1 MNPYVYLLLAILSE
15 IFGTAG
21 MRASEGFTRAGP
33 IIMVVVG
40 YALSFYWMAVTM
52 KFIPIGT
59 VYAIW
64 AGLGTAGTVAIGV
77 WIWNERL
84 DAARIIGIVLI
95 VVGVIVLQVFS
106 KETAH

>member
-21 MRASEGFTRAGP
+21 MRASEGFTRVGP

-84 DAARIIGIVLI
+84 DAGRIIGIVLI